1 MCSRFSLKSKMQE
14 LQEQFQTHNIIEDMD
29 FKDEFLPTNRILV
42 IWRNTEIDQNEMKLM
57 RWGLIPNFVKDF
69 EQIKKYSLF
78 NARSETLE
86 EKPAFRTL
94 LDSNRCLI
102 PVDIFYEFKAEGKVK
117 DKYAFTLNPESTFAM
132 AGLWDKWI
140 NPKTK
145 EEIFSCTIITTVA
158 NEVVRPIHEN
168 NRMPVVLER
177 DSYSDWLD
185 PQIKFSNW
193 RDRMNPF
200 DSNKMKSEKV
210 ARADKQSLSQ
220 VDKIKISNESK
231 FEDNQPSL
239 FGSK

>member
-29 FKDEFLPTNRILV
+29 FKDEFLPTDRILV

-102 PVDIFYEFKAEGKVK
+102 PVDIFYEFKAEGKTK

-168 NRMPVVLER
+168 NRMPVVLQRE
-177 DSYSDWLD
+177 SYMDWLD

-193 RDRMNPF
+193 KDQMNPF